1 MNRQECDILNALYEE
16 THANQRMLAEL
27 TGYSLGTVNKAIKK
41 LTEEGYLEEGLKVSH
56 KAKALAEEMKPRAA
70 VILAAGSGM
79 RMAPINTLAPK
90 AMLEVEGERLIER
103 QIRQLHEVGIRD
115 IYVVVGF
122 MKEAF
127 EYLIDEFGVRLVVN
141 RDYASKNSLFS
152 LFKVK
157 EHLERAY
164 IIPGDVWCR
173 SNPFRRREFYSWYMV
188 TDEIDRESRVRVTRK
203 WDLEKTGRHE
213 GGNRMIGIA
222 YLQREAV
229 AAFLARLTHPEFM
242 LKQEQAMWECLMEP
256 LKDKK
261 LLLPARLMAAD
272 AVVEIN
278 TYEQLRDWDSSSA
291 NLRSDAIQVAAE
303 VFGVSEREIINIEVL
318 KKGMTNR
325 SFFFTCKGGKYIM
338 RIPGEGTEK
347 LISRRNEAAVY
358 AAIRGKGLCDDPVY
372 LNADNGYKITRFLE
386 GIRTCDPH
394 DEKQLCL
401 CLSAMRRFHQMK
413 LQVDHRFD
421 IFGQIEF
428 YQSLWGSTPSSYR
441 DYERTKAGVMELHSY
456 IEACPI
462 EEGLTHI
469 DAIPDNFLFFKEQDG
484 SEQLQLTDWEYAG
497 MQDPH
502 VDIAMFGI
510 YSNFTKDEMDHLIDL
525 YFEGRCDPATRA
537 KIYCYVA
544 ACGLLWSNWCE
555 YKRNLGVE
563 FGEYSLAQY
572 RYAKEYYRYAKAL
585 IEQEGRKHE

>member
-1 MNRQECDILNALYEE
+1 MNRQECDILNVLCDE
-16 THANQRMLAEL
+16 TYANQRMVAEM
-27 TGYSLGTVNKAIKK
+27 TGYSLGTVNKAVKK
-41 LTEEGYLEEGLKVSH
+41 LTEEGYLEDGLRIS
-56 KAKALAEEMKPRAA
+56 AKAQVLAEEMRPQAA

-127 EYLIDEFGVRLVVN
+127 EYLIDEFGVKLVVN

-164 IIPGDVWCR
+164 VVPGDVWCR
-173 SNPFRRREFYSWYMV
+173 FNPFRRREFYSWYMV
-188 TDEIDRESRVRVTRK
+188 TEQMDPESRVRVTRK
-203 WDLEKTGRHE
+203 HDLEKSARQE
-213 GGNRMIGIA
+213 GGNQMIGIA
-222 YLQREAV
+222 YLREE
-229 AAFLARLTHPEFM
+229 AADCFRARM
-242 LKQEQAMWECLMEP
+242 SQQEYMTKHEQKMWECLMTP
-256 LKDKK
+256 ISDKK
-261 LLLPARLMAAD
+261 LLLPARVVAAD

-303 VFGVSEREIINIEVL
+303 VFGVAESEIVNIEVL

-338 RIPGEGTEK
+338 RIPGEGTGR
-347 LISRRNEAAVY
+347 LINRRQEAAVY
-358 AAIRGKGLCDDPVY
+358 AAIHGKGLCDDPVY

-386 GIRTCDPH
+386 GISTCDPQ
-394 DEKQLCL
+394 DEQQLCR
-401 CLSAMRRFHQMK
+401 CLRVMREFHQMK

-428 YQSLWGSTPSSYR
+428 YQSLWGDTPSSYR
-441 DYERTKAGVMELHSY
+441 DYKRTKAGVWELRAY
-456 IEACPI
+456 IESCQI

-469 DAIPDNFLFFKEQDG
+469 DAIPDNFLFFREQDG

-510 YSNFTKDEMDHLIDL
+510 YSGYDKEQMDHLIDL
-525 YFEGRCDPATRA
+525 YFEGNCEVATRI
-537 KIYCYVA
+537 KIYCYIA

-572 RYAKEYYRYAKAL
+572 RYAKEYYRYAKAY
-585 IEQEGRKHE
+585 IEQEGRNHE